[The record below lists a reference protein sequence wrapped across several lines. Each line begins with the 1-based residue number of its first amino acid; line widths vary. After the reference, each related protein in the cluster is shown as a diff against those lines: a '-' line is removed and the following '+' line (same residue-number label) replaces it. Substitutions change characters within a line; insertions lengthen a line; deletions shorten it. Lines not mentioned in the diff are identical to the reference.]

1 MKFVTVDS
9 IPALDAGDEVVA
21 MVVDSAGAVTVVTRH
36 GAIHMRAAG
45 GGWTAGTVDNT
56 LPTKTHDANPPA
68 QTGSSN

>member
-1 MKFVTVDS
+1 
-9 IPALDAGDEVVA
+9 
-21 MVVDSAGAVTVVTRH
+21 VTRH